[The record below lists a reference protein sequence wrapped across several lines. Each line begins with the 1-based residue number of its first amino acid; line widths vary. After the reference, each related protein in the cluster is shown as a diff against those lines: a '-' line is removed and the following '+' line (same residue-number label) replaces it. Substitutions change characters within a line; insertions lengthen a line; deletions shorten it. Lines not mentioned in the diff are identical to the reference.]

1 MSFRRLMALWLKGK
15 EYSCETNADGNI
27 IVYPKG
33 NKELYA
39 AIDPEKGE
47 VYYYLNFA
55 EPVTGAIIPEDELM
69 DLRYFVGLLMGE
81 DE

>member
-1 MSFRRLMALWLKGK
+1 MRFDKLMALWLKGK

-39 AIDPEKGE
+39 VIDPEKNE
-47 VYYYLNFA
+47 VHYYLNFS
-55 EPVTGAIIPEDELM
+55 EPVTGAYIPEEELM
-69 DLRYFVGLLMGE
+69 DLRYFVGLLMG
-81 DE
+81 DD